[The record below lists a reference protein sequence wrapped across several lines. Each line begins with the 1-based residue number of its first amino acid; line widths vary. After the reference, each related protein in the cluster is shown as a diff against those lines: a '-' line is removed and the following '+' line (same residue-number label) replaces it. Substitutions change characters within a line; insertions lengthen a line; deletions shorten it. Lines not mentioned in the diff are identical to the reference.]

1 MAPLIEE
8 IPIHIYAVW
17 LGQIVRNQLLNRRQE
32 RRLLLRAI
40 RYISQVRSRLLGWW
54 WCWFCDGRRI
64 IAAHQGFHVL
74 HSGYKLLL
82 ANIGPSAT
90 LSRLGGLRVLFR
102 VDETE
107 ELISEVEARHV
118 G

>member
-1 MAPLIEE
+1 VTPLVEE
-8 IPIHIYAVW
+8 IPIHINAVW
-17 LGQIVRNQLLNRRQE
+17 LGKIVRNQLSNRRQE

-40 RYISQVRSRLLGWW
+40 RYISQVGSRLLGWW
-54 WCWFCDGRRI
+54 CWFCSGRRI
-64 IAAHQGFHVL
+64 IAAHQGFRVL